1 MLEWRPDPF
10 WNILPMTSAVCD
22 IRHGTAHSAGLF
34 IMRAAICSVT
44 TLGATMRLKW
54 DLEKN
59 STNLRKHGL
68 NFADAAEMF
77 AGPFLAR
84 PDIRED
90 YGEERWIGVG
100 MTKGRVALVAFTVE
114 SDETIRIISLRKATN
129 EERQEYEAA
138 IKDGLEAN

>member
-1 MLEWRPDPF
+1 
-10 WNILPMTSAVCD
+10 
-22 IRHGTAHSAGLF
+22 
-34 IMRAAICSVT
+34 
-44 TLGATMRLKW
+44 
-54 DLEKN
+54 
-59 STNLRKHGL
+59 
-68 NFADAAEMF
+68 MF

-114 SDETIRIISLRKATN
+114 SHETIRIISLRKATN